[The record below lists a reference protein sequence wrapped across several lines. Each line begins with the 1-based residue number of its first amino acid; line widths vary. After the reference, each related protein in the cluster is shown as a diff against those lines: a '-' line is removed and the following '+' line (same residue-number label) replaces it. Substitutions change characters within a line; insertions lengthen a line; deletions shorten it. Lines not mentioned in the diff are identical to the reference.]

1 MSGFSKITT
10 NLIQSPILY
19 ILYIHAKISLPR
31 QSHHV

>member
-10 NLIQSPILY
+10 ILIQSPILS
-19 ILYIHAKISLPR
+19 ILCIHAKIPLPR